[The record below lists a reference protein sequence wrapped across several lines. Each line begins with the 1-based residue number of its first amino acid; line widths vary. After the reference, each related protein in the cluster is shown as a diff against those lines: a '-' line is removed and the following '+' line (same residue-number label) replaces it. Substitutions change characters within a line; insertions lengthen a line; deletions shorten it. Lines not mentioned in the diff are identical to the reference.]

1 MEQYFTISDYN
12 GQEVPICENGKE
24 IKLTNLNLDKWVK
37 ELTRFKLHKEIER
50 QLHHFK
56 VGFTKIIPAIHFE
69 NFESDEFNI
78 LLGGKVIYPETL
90 IPMVRKLN
98 FNYLYRLTSMSQI
111 N

>member
-1 MEQYFTISDYN
+1 
-12 GQEVPICENGKE
+12 VPICENGKE